1 MFSLFNLSSF
11 FPWEGQLTP
20 ICPYVRTPM
29 NANVVAETVEQIE
42 ICRVH
47 EVRIRV
53 CPPRTFERFLLHR
66 ELICVFF
73 SVILRE
79 SGYFSKF

>member
-20 ICPYVRTPM
+20 ICPYVRTLM

-47 EVRIRV
+47 EVWIQVR
-53 CPPRTFERFLLHR
+53 PR
-66 ELICVFF
+66 ELLKDFCCTG
-73 SVILRE
+73 S
-79 SGYFSKF
+79 